1 MQSLNG
7 LVRVI
12 RSQCCDA
19 SREGVFFVAS
29 KNFKHFTFKN
39 QLLVLFNRS
48 QVCLKKK
55 NTLCIF
61 KKKSN
66 HHVTVFHV
74 NGVNNDVYE
83 QLPRNS
89 NINWLLDNFIK
100 QLKFIVKDAVW
111 LFLLKACLNVDFI
124 KTLGFFLNEF

>member
-39 QLLVLFNRS
+39 QLRALFNRS

-55 NTLCIF
+55 HALYTQ
-61 KKKSN
+61 KKSN
-66 HHVTVFHV
+66 HHATVFHM
-74 NGVNNDVYE
+74 NGVNND
-83 QLPRNS
+83 
-89 NINWLLDNFIK
+89 
-100 QLKFIVKDAVW
+100 
-111 LFLLKACLNVDFI
+111 DFCV
-124 KTLGFFLNEF
+124 